1 MLMLINCNEV
11 FAVEHIREKLEEL
24 IMLKGTMDNEVLLLS
39 QNLDEYI
46 VNYYKNQ
53 LGLNLGQA
61 VEA

>member
-11 FAVEHIREKLEEL
+11 FDMEHIREKLEEL

-39 QNLDEYI
+39 QKLDDYI

-53 LGLNLGQA
+53 LSLNLGKAVQA
-61 VEA
+61 